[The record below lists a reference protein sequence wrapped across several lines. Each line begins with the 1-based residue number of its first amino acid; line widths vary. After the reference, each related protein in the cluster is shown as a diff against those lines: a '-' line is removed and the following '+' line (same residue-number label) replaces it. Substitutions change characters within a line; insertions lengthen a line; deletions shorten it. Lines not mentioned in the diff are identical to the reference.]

1 MSSRKE
7 QPRIETDL
15 NGNRCCTV
23 RPPGKYSSIYVVF
36 DRIFDAYSIG
46 HFCGGK
52 LCRSFIIFWL
62 STQADDDDPF
72 DSRPGRR
79 SSTDVAPSL
88 AKPNDI
94 IRADVTVSFAC
105 CAVLSVTES

>member
-1 MSSRKE
+1 MGTGVVQSAR
-7 QPRIETDL
+7 QVNIL
-15 NGNRCCTV
+15 VFMLFLTV
-23 RPPGKYSSIYVVF
+23 YLMHIQL
-36 DRIFDAYSIG
+36 DIFA
-46 HFCGGK
+46 GK

-94 IRADVTVSFAC
+94 IRADVTVSFAS
-105 CAVLSVTES
+105 CAVLSVTDS